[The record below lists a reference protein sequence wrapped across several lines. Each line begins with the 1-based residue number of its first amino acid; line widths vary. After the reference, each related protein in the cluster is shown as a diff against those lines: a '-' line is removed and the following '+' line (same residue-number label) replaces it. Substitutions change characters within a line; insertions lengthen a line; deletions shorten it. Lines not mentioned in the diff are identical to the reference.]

1 MIIMKSKK
9 KLIKNLK
16 ISLKQTNKK
25 TKRIK
30 KKKIIKLKVNS
41 KNRFEKK
48 CNSNK

>member
-9 KLIKNLK
+9 KLINNLK

-25 TKRIK
+25 TKR

-41 KNRFEKK
+41 KYRFEKK

>member
-9 KLIKNLK
+9 KLINNLK

-30 KKKIIKLKVNS
+30 KKNNQIES
-41 KNRFEKK
+41 KQ
-48 CNSNK
+48 